1 MNYSAITGRAIV
13 IQNPPPCK
21 RYTDHGSPVIAINRL
36 IANAV
41 GRPPSWGFRRVVRL
55 RFIAYL
61 QSWNGGEQIQ
71 VKGHARFRLWSFDA
85 PIALLPIPILRE
97 DPSILIDLRSLG
109 NLFRYKPFLW
119 MYPANR
125 FKLAN
130 PFFSNNPLARTWQSF
145 GVMYS
150 IALFHRTALWPCT
163 GWHARFPLARRAS
176 LMPDYRVI
184 RMR

>member
-1 MNYSAITGRAIV
+1 MR
-13 IQNPPPCK
+13 PCFCF
-21 RYTDHGSPVIAINRL
+21 GSPASGIRHL

-61 QSWNGGEQIQ
+61 QSRNGGEQIQ
-71 VKGHARFRLWSFDA
+71 VKSHARFRLWSFDA
-85 PIALLPIPILRE
+85 PISPLSIPIFRE
-97 DPSILIDLRSLG
+97 DPISVVDPRPLG
-109 NLFRYKPFLW
+109 NVFLYNPFLL
-119 MYPANR
+119 MYPENR

-150 IALFHRTALWPCT
+150 IALFHRAALWPCT
-163 GWHARFPLARRAS
+163 GWHAQFPLVRRAS
-176 LMPDYRVI
+176 LMPHYGVI